1 MIFENFNQKTSIIF
15 FHSWPAQYLEIE
27 NFRHSFAAIVSTV
40 CEEKKIILIDWN
52 LSIEIPF
59 AGFIIVCKWFQCR
72 KNLNYVFDASSITFT
87 LVECLYQIT

>member
-15 FHSWPAQYLEIE
+15 FHSWPAQY
-27 NFRHSFAAIVSTV
+27 FRHSFAAIVSTV

-52 LSIEIPF
+52 QSIEIPF

-72 KNLNYVFDASSITFT
+72 KNSNYVFDASSITFT
-87 LVECLYQIT
+87 LVESSIPDNVELQL